1 MTGEECPRPTLA
13 LSGSEQR
20 YAEWLRELDAWTEYW
35 DIYHP
40 ETRGRF
46 YFGDGNAEP
55 GLLTSF
61 LPRERKPP
69 VFLAWRQ
76 AALRLGSV
84 AAFLPHVLEPDV
96 ASAIMEVDAL
106 VERLFRKYF
115 GDPTLPGILDDYLE
129 AMFRCGTDSLPPDN
143 ERYTR
148 IPESDWRKPT
158 SGRNT
163 IDSDI
168 MWFCWAM
175 HTEGAQAISGNEGMA
190 RRALQIAGVAV
201 GCSANFA
208 WRRHRR
214 TRPEYKPDAATAA
227 LLRDRGRR
235 WATDFSAATNEVHAL
250 FRIREWG
257 HE

>member
-1 MTGEECPRPTLA
+1 MSGEKRPRA
-13 LSGSEQR
+13 ADRSSNEQR
-20 YAEWLRELDAWTEYW
+20 YSEWLRELDAWTEYW

-46 YFGDGNAEP
+46 YFGDGAGEP
-55 GLLTSF
+55 GLLTKF

-76 AALRLGSV
+76 AALRTQSED
-84 AAFLPHVLEPDV
+84 AFLAHLRAPDV
-96 ASAIMEVDAL
+96 AAAVMEVDEL
-106 VERLFRKYF
+106 VERLFRNYF
-115 GDPTLPGILDDYLE
+115 GSAASLETRSDYLE
-129 AMFRCGTDSLPPDN
+129 AMLRCGTDSLPPDD
-143 ERYTR
+143 ERYAL
-148 IPESDWRKPT
+148 IPETDWRKPT

-175 HTEGAQAISGNEGMA
+175 HTEAAQAICADHAEP
-190 RRALQIAGVAV
+190 RRALQVAGVAI

-208 WRRHRR
+208 WRGHRR
-214 TRPEYKPDAATAA
+214 TRPEYKPDAATIA
-227 LLRDRGRR
+227 LLRQRGLL
-235 WATDFSAATNEVHAL
+235 WATDFAAAADEVHAL

-257 HE
+257 HG

>member
-1 MTGEECPRPTLA
+1 MTNEECPRPTPV
-13 LSGSEQR
+13 LSGEDQR
-20 YAEWLRELDAWTEYW
+20 YAAWLRELDSWTEYW

-46 YFGDGNAEP
+46 YFGDGNGEP
-55 GLLTSF
+55 GLLTRF

-69 VFLAWRQ
+69 VFLAWRDV
-76 AALRLGSV
+76 ALGSGSI
-84 AAFLPHVLEPDV
+84 AAFVDHVLKPDV
-96 ASAIMEVDAL
+96 AAAIMEVDAL
-106 VERLFRKYF
+106 VERVFHTHF
-115 GDPTLPGILDDYLE
+115 GDPALPETRDDYLE
-129 AMFRCGTDSLPPDN
+129 AIFRCGTDSLPPDD
-143 ERYTR
+143 ERYNM
-148 IPESDWRKPT
+148 ISEADWRKST
-158 SGRNT
+158 SGRNM

-175 HTEGAQAISGNEGMA
+175 HSEAAQAIAGSEGMA
-190 RRALQIAGVAV
+190 RRALQMAGVAV

-208 WRRHRR
+208 WRRNRR
-214 TRPEYKPDAATAA
+214 TRPEYNADDSTVA

-235 WATDFSAATNEVHAL
+235 WAADFRAATDEVHAL